1 MTDLPPLRA
10 LLGHAERDPGC
21 DAGLDVIDEY
31 CDAVD
36 RGEPLDTRFTDFRSH
51 LANCDACREDTDAL
65 LAALRD
71 LRNGEH
77 AR

>member
-1 MTDLPPLRA
+1 MTDQPSLRA

-36 RGEPLDTRFTDFRSH
+36 RGEPLEGRFTQYRSH
-51 LANCDACREDTDAL
+51 LANCVACREDTEAL

-71 LRNGEH
+71 LHDET

>member
-36 RGEPLDTRFTDFRSH
+36 RGEPLEGRFAEYRSH
-51 LANCDACREDTDAL
+51 LANCVACREDTEAL

-71 LRNGEH
+71 LRNDET

>member
-1 MTDLPPLRA
+1 MTDFPILRE

-21 DAGLDVIDEY
+21 DAGLAVIDAY

-36 RGEPLDTRFTDFRSH
+36 RGEPVDARFTEFRSH
-51 LANCDACREDTDAL
+51 LANCTACREDTDAL

-71 LRNGEH
+71 LRNEEH